1 MQPVHFYQLPRW
13 VRIAAALTV
22 FNTWVLIAEFVI
34 DRYGLDEYLPFYRY
48 GDICLWDIAIIIGL
62 VWLYRRASRA
72 PVQTPVRAD
81 TVSALILLVTLLA
94 ASPVVAQTPDP
105 WPQIRNQ
112 RIEQLLPGAMQRAG
126 ADAWITLVREN
137 HNDPLAAHVGG
148 ENAGGLAAILFFLNG
163 DRVRSVALS
172 PSGEATA
179 LRDVGVHDTVI
190 AFQRGAGPDLWQ
202 LLAQELRARNPQK
215 IAVNSSALA
224 AADGLTFTLRRRL
237 EEAIGAELS
246 ARLVSAQPIVTDWL
260 AVKLPAEIAIL
271 KDAAQV
277 TDRLIREAYAQIVP
291 GKTRDSDVARYLKQ
305 RMRELHVE
313 DAWAPEQ
320 NPNVNSGPD
329 RGHSHATDRVIR
341 AGDFIQTDFGI
352 KVHGRWVTD
361 IQRFAYVLA
370 PGQTTAPPDAL
381 KKWEIAREGSRKVL
395 QAIRPDAVGG
405 DVDRVQRAWMKQNG
419 SLDVMWST
427 GHPVGYWAHDVGPTL
442 SGRETQPLRA
452 GQVFAYDGFF
462 MWALPSDGA
471 NATKT
476 ISVEEM
482 AVVTATGA
490 EYLIAPQEKLILIR

>member
-1 MQPVHFYQLPRW
+1 MQPIHFSQLPRW
-13 VRIAAALTV
+13 VRIAAALTL

-62 VWLYRRASRA
+62 VWMYLRASRLPSR
-72 PVQTPVRAD
+72 PVVSTGSI
-81 TVSALILLVTLLA
+81 SALIALA
-94 ASPVVAQTPDP
+94 TSLSALPASAQAPDP
-105 WPQIRNQ
+105 WPDIRKQ

-126 ADAWITLVREN
+126 TDAWVVLVREN
-137 HNDPLAAHVGG
+137 HNDPLAEHVGG
-148 ENAGGLAAILFFLNG
+148 ENAGGLAAILFFLEG

-172 PSGEATA
+172 PAGEATA

-190 AFQRGAGPDLWQ
+190 AFARGAGPDLWQ

-224 AADGLTFTLRRRL
+224 AADGLTYTLRRRL
-237 EEAIGAELS
+237 EEAIGPELS
-246 ARLVSAQPIVTDWL
+246 ARLVSAQPIVADWL
-260 AVKLPAEIAIL
+260 AVKLPAEVAIMRE
-271 KDAAQV
+271 AARV
-277 TDRLIREAYAQIVP
+277 TDQLIREAYAQIVP
-291 GKTRDSDVARYLKQ
+291 GKTRDSDVARFLKQ

-352 KVHGRWVTD
+352 KMHGRWVTD

-370 PGQTTAPPDAL
+370 PGQTKAPAEAL
-381 KKWEIAREGSRKVL
+381 KKWEIARAGSRKVL
-395 QAIRPDAVGG
+395 ASLRPGVVGG

-442 SGRETQPLRA
+442 SGRETQTLRA

-462 MWALPSDGA
+462 MWPLTSDGE

-490 EYLIAPQEKLILIR
+490 EYLIPPQEELILIR